1 MESESKL
8 IVPTNFKFPFKTN
21 YLEKDFFVSSNNFEA
36 YKLIESWPN
45 WSNKWINI
53 YGPIGCG
60 KTHLI
65 NILKNKL
72 KLTEIDAK
80 NFDSKANI
88 KLENYQCLVIENFE
102 NNINEKFIIFS
113 INHIKQLDKHI
124 IITSRKSIRGLNVK
138 LSDLKSRFDS
148 FLSLSIN
155 LPTDDMIRV
164 IISKNFSDK
173 QIDLNNKNL
182 EFILKNIERSY
193 EKISKFIKDI
203 DDISLSTGKS
213 ININLIKKV
222 LYNE

>member
-1 MESESKL
+1 M
-8 IVPTNFKFPFKTN
+8 
-21 YLEKDFFVSSNNFEA
+21 EKDFFVSSNNFEA

-53 YGPIGCG
+53 YGPTGCG

-80 NFDSKANI
+80 NFDSKVNI
-88 KLENYQCLVIENFE
+88 QLENYQCLVIENFE
-102 NNINEKFIIFS
+102 NNINENLLYSS
-113 INHIKQLDKHI
+113 INHIKQLDKYI
-124 IITSRKSIRGLNVK
+124 IITSKKSIRDLNAK

-148 FLSLSIN
+148 FLNLSIN

-173 QIDLNNKNL
+173 QIDLNNRNL

>member
-1 MESESKL
+1 MSQL
-8 IVPTNFKFPFKTN
+8 IFKFPFKTN

-53 YGPIGCG
+53 YGPTGCG

-80 NFDSKANI
+80 NFDSKVNI
-88 KLENYQCLVIENFE
+88 QLENYQCLVIENFE
-102 NNINEKFIIFS
+102 NNINENLLYSS
-113 INHIKQLDKHI
+113 INHIKQLDKYI
-124 IITSRKSIRGLNVK
+124 IITSKKSIRDLNAK

-148 FLSLSIN
+148 FLNLSIN

-173 QIDLNNKNL
+173 QIDLNNRNL

>member
-1 MESESKL
+1 MSQL
-8 IVPTNFKFPFKTN
+8 IFKFPFKTN

-53 YGPIGCG
+53 YGPTGCG

-80 NFDSKANI
+80 NFDSKVNI
-88 KLENYQCLVIENFE
+88 QLENYQCLVIENFE
-102 NNINEKFIIFS
+102 NNINENLLYSS

>member
-1 MESESKL
+1 M
-8 IVPTNFKFPFKTN
+8 
-21 YLEKDFFVSSNNFEA
+21 EKDFFVSSNNFEA

-53 YGPIGCG
+53 YGPTGCG

-65 NILKNKL
+65 NILKYKL

-80 NFDSKANI
+80 NFDSKVNI
-88 KLENYQCLVIENFE
+88 QLENYQCLVIENFE
-102 NNINEKFIIFS
+102 NNINENLLYSS
-113 INHIKQLDKHI
+113 INHIKQLDKYI
-124 IITSRKSIRGLNVK
+124 IITSKKSIRDLNAK

-148 FLSLSIN
+148 FLNLSIN

-173 QIDLNNKNL
+173 QIDLNNRNL

>member
-1 MESESKL
+1 MSQL
-8 IVPTNFKFPFKTN
+8 IFKFPFKTN

-102 NNINEKFIIFS
+102 NNINENLLYSS

-164 IISKNFSDK
+164 IISKNFSGK

-222 LYNE
+222 LSNE

>member
-1 MESESKL
+1 MSQL
-8 IVPTNFKFPFKTN
+8 IFKFPFKTN

-53 YGPIGCG
+53 YGPTGCG

-80 NFDSKANI
+80 NFDSKVNTQ
-88 KLENYQCLVIENFE
+88 LENYQCLVIENFE
-102 NNINEKFIIFS
+102 NNINENLLYSS
-113 INHIKQLDKHI
+113 INHIKQLDKYI
-124 IITSRKSIRGLNVK
+124 IITSRKSIRDLNAK

-148 FLSLSIN
+148 FLNLSIN
-155 LPTDDMIRV
+155 LPSDDMIRV

-173 QIDLNNKNL
+173 QIDLNNRNL

>member
-1 MESESKL
+1 MSQL
-8 IVPTNFKFPFKTN
+8 IFKFPFKTN

-53 YGPIGCG
+53 YGPTGCG

-80 NFDSKANI
+80 NFDSKVNI
-88 KLENYQCLVIENFE
+88 QLENYQCLVIENFE
-102 NNINEKFIIFS
+102 NNINENLLYSS
-113 INHIKQLDKHI
+113 INHIKQLDKCI
-124 IITSRKSIRGLNVK
+124 IITSRKSIRDLNAK

-148 FLSLSIN
+148 FLNLSIN

-164 IISKNFSDK
+164 ILSKNFSDK
-173 QIDLNNKNL
+173 QIDLNNRNL

-222 LYNE
+222 LSNE

>member
-1 MESESKL
+1 M
-8 IVPTNFKFPFKTN
+8 
-21 YLEKDFFVSSNNFEA
+21 EKDFFVSSNNFEA
-36 YKLIESWPN
+36 DKLIESWPN

-53 YGPIGCG
+53 YGPTGCG

-80 NFDSKANI
+80 NFDSKVNI
-88 KLENYQCLVIENFE
+88 QLENYQCLVIENFE
-102 NNINEKFIIFS
+102 NNINENLLYSS
-113 INHIKQLDKHI
+113 INHIKQLDKYI
-124 IITSRKSIRGLNVK
+124 IITSKKSIRDLNAK

-148 FLSLSIN
+148 FLNLSIN

-173 QIDLNNKNL
+173 QIDLNNRNL

>member
-1 MESESKL
+1 MSQL
-8 IVPTNFKFPFKTN
+8 IFKFPFKTN

-88 KLENYQCLVIENFE
+88 QLENYQCLVIENFE
-102 NNINEKFIIFS
+102 NNINENLLYSS

>member
-1 MESESKL
+1 MSQL
-8 IVPTNFKFPFKTN
+8 IFKFPFKTN

-102 NNINEKFIIFS
+102 NNINENLLYSS

-222 LYNE
+222 LQNE

>member
-1 MESESKL
+1 MLHS
-8 IVPTNFKFPFKTN
+8 
-21 YLEKDFFVSSNNFEA
+21 FELL
-36 YKLIESWPN
+36 YS
-45 WSNKWINI
+45 
-53 YGPIGCG
+53 
-60 KTHLI
+60 
-65 NILKNKL
+65 
-72 KLTEIDAK
+72 
-80 NFDSKANI
+80 
-88 KLENYQCLVIENFE
+88 
-102 NNINEKFIIFS
+102 S

-173 QIDLNNKNL
+173 QIDLNNRNL

>member
-1 MESESKL
+1 MSQL
-8 IVPTNFKFPFKTN
+8 IFKFPFKTN
-21 YLEKDFFVSSNNFEA
+21 YFEKDFFVSSNNFEA

-45 WSNKWINI
+45 WPNKWINI
-53 YGPIGCG
+53 FGPEGCG

-72 KLTEIDAK
+72 KLKEIDAK
-80 NFDSKANI
+80 NFDSKVNI
-88 KLENYQCLVIENFE
+88 ELENYQCLVIENFE
-102 NNINEKFIIFS
+102 NNINEKSLYSS
-113 INHIKQLDKHI
+113 INHVKQLDKHI
-124 IITSRKSIRGLNVK
+124 IVTSRKSIRKFNIK
-138 LSDLKSRFDS
+138 LSDLKSRFDG
-148 FLSLSIN
+148 FLDLSIN

>member
-1 MESESKL
+1 MSQL
-8 IVPTNFKFPFKTN
+8 IFKFPFKTN

-53 YGPIGCG
+53 YGPTGCG

-80 NFDSKANI
+80 NFDSKVNTQ
-88 KLENYQCLVIENFE
+88 LENYQCLVIENFE
-102 NNINEKFIIFS
+102 NNINENLLYSS
-113 INHIKQLDKHI
+113 INHIKQLDKYI
-124 IITSRKSIRGLNVK
+124 IITSRKSIRDLNAK

-148 FLSLSIN
+148 FLNLSIN
-155 LPTDDMIRV
+155 LPSDDMIRV

-173 QIDLNNKNL
+173 QIDLNNRNL

-222 LYNE
+222 LNNE